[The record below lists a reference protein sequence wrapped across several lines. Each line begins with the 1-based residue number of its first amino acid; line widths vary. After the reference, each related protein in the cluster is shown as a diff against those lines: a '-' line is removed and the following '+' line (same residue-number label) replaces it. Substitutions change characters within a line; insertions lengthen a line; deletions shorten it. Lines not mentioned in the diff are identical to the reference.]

1 MRAMKKVVV
10 EVTENRGKDEDVY
23 TTEKVFIFQSNRD
36 AKKFIRTMR
45 DFDAVEVTEV
55 ADVVPETTTFKDALV
70 DVLAVNFTGYDQA

>member
-70 DVLAVNFTGYDQA
+70 DVLAVKFTGYDQA